1 MKYLISTSI
10 LLIYL
15 LSAQL
20 HAQCDQDSKTLF
32 SCKIKK
38 SGKLLEVCDAGK
50 TINYTF
56 GKVDKK
62 PELSLSVSR
71 DKVSTYQWAGVG
83 RYENYSVII
92 PSGEA
97 TYNVFWGVDKLAKGY
112 PEDAGVTVE
121 IKGEEIA
128 RILCVNK
135 TVVHNLIDVD
145 LKPAEYE

>member
-1 MKYLISTSI
+1 MKYLITSSI
-10 LLIYL
+10 LLSCL
-15 LSAQL
+15 FSTQL
-20 HAQCDQDSKTLF
+20 HAQCDPDSQTLF

-50 TINYTF
+50 TINYSF

-62 PELSLSVSR
+62 PELSLSLSR

-83 RYENYSVII
+83 RYENYAVII
-92 PSGEA
+92 PNKEA
-97 TYNVFWGVDKLAKGY
+97 IYNVFWGVDKLAKGF
-112 PEDAGVTVE
+112 PEDAGVMVE
-121 IKGEEIA
+121 VKGEEVA

-145 LKPAEYE
+145 LKPVEYE